1 MSYNPHQVKAV
12 LNAVFSNDPIIT
24 AFIGT
29 NRVNGKDVKTRLT
42 IKFFDASGKEVLP
55 DKDSP
60 FAYALSSLNSS
71 LTNKGGHAEF
81 VSDFGATMRSNT
93 LMAHM

>member
-1 MSYNPHQVKAV
+1 MRQV
-12 LNAVFSNDPIIT
+12 
-24 AFIGT
+24 
-29 NRVNGKDVKTRLT
+29 
-42 IKFFDASGKEVLP
+42 EVLP

-81 VSDFGATMRSNT
+81 VSDFGDNNAFKYINGSYVKTSGWKILLTGRY
-93 LMAHM
+93 